1 MRGEIKMAE
10 IIINSEEDFN
20 NIIKEGVCLIDF
32 YATWCGPCKMLA
44 PFIEEV
50 ADAFEGKVN
59 VCKVDVDEV
68 ESLAYKYNVRSIP
81 TLLYFKDGKL
91 VETTVGFQDKAS
103 IERKLNEYLD

>member
-1 MRGEIKMAE
+1 MAE

-50 ADAFEGKVN
+50 AEEYHDKVK
-59 VCKVDVDEV
+59 VCKVDVDKV
-68 ESLAYKYNVRSIP
+68 DSLSYKYNIRSIP
-81 TLLYFKDGKL
+81 TLMYFKNGEVKDI
-91 VETTVGFQDKAS
+91 VVGFQDKKQIAS
-103 IERKLNEYLD
+103 KIEKCLGE

>member
-1 MRGEIKMAE
+1 ME
-10 IIINSEEDFN
+10 IISSEKQFEDVIEN
-20 NIIKEGVCLIDF
+20 GVTLVDF

-50 ADAFEGKVN
+50 SADFDGKIS

-81 TLLYFKDGKL
+81 TLMYFKDGKL
-91 VETTVGFQDKAS
+91 IEVNVGFQDKKT
-103 IERKLNEYLD
+103 IEDKLNKLLD

>member
-1 MRGEIKMAE
+1 MEIM
-10 IIINSEEDFN
+10 ISSEEQFN
-20 NIIKEGVCLIDF
+20 EITSRGVTLVDF

-50 ADAFEGKVN
+50 AAAFEGKVN

-91 VETTVGFQDKAS
+91 VETTVGFQDKTS